1 MSGERRAT
9 AVKLTYCN
17 GRANAVLTL
26 LHAQVVQESMQHILR
41 ANGCGNV
48 SKRVDSGTSD
58 ALLVRLQH
66 FQQLEAD
73 THPIRDYKTT
83 WAREY
88 EQKVNIEMKPVTENR
103 TTEHHFVSSP
113 VCSWNAY
120 CIPLSR

>member
-73 THPIRDYKTT
+73 THPMHLMNNTRSVNFELTQ
-83 WAREY
+83 
-88 EQKVNIEMKPVTENR
+88 QK
-103 TTEHHFVSSP
+103 HAH
-113 VCSWNAY
+113 
-120 CIPLSR
+120 